1 MRLLSVFL
9 ALLLLASP
17 AFAVET
23 GTPAW
28 SIRAQTVFQGPG
40 SAYDVVGDISGK
52 IRIRVD
58 RCNTRWCLVRAE
70 GVRGWVSRDAV
81 AFGQEPKGPF
91 TGPRLNYKYGGP
103 GQVCLYEGRHYTG
116 AAICMPSGT
125 YRRDLLLED
134 LDNRYSSVSIEGDVS
149 ITLCR
154 DRDYSSYCERFNESE
169 PRLPGFLDNNV
180 SSLRVH

>member
-1 MRLLSVFL
+1 MRLILLAVSFL
-9 ALLLLASP
+9 ALAFP
-17 AFAVET
+17 AAAVET

-28 SIRAQTVFQGPG
+28 SIKALTVFQGPG
-40 SAYDVVGDISGK
+40 TAYDIVGDISGK

-58 RCNTRWCLVRAE
+58 RCTYRWCLVRAE

-91 TGPRLNYKYGGP
+91 TGPRLKYKSGGP
-103 GQVCLYEGRHYTG
+103 GLVCLYEGRNYTG
-116 AAICMPSGT
+116 AAICLPSGT
-125 YRRDLLLED
+125 YRKDLLLED

-154 DRDYSSYCERFNESE
+154 DRDYSSYCERFNESD

>member
-1 MRLLSVFL
+1 MRFASFLLGF
-9 ALLLLASP
+9 LLLAFP
-17 AFAVET
+17 AAAIET

-28 SIRAQTVFQGPG
+28 STKALTVFEGPG
-40 SAYDVVGDISGK
+40 PAYDIVGDISGK

-58 RCNTRWCLVRAE
+58 RCTYRWCLVRAE

-81 AFGQEPKGPF
+81 AFGQEPKPPLS
-91 TGPRLNYKYGGP
+91 GPRLNYKSGGP
-103 GQVCLYEGRHYTG
+103 GLVCLYEGRNYSG
-116 AAICMPSGT
+116 PSICLTSGT
-125 YRRDLLLED
+125 YRKDLLLED

-154 DRDYSSYCERFNESE
+154 DRDWSSYCERINQSE
-169 PRLPGFLDNNV
+169 PRLNGFLDNNV